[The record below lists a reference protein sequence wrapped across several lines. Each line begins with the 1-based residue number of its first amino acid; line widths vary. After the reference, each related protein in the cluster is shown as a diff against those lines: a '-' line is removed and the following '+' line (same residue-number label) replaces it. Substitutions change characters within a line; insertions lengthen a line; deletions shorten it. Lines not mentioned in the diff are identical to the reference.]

1 MDERCFMCKDNT
13 FRLLKKSMLL
23 YKVTYIAKI
32 VPICRENVK
41 IQKEM
46 LLYLCAVRIIKS
58 NIKQIRYETVQIED
72 NKDWAE
78 GSWYL

>member
-1 MDERCFMCKDNT
+1 
-13 FRLLKKSMLL
+13 MLL

-41 IQKEM
+41 IQKKM

-72 NKDWAE
+72 NKN
-78 GSWYL
+78 